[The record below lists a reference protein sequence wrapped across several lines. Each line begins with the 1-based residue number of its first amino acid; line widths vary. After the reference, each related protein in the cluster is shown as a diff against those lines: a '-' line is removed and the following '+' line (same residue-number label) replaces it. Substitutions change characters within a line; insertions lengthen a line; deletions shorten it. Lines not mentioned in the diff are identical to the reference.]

1 MRSSIFATGIALAL
15 LALPALAQAPAAPS
29 MAPAPAASAPP
40 AAPAG
45 TPTRVRGTIVKLDGN
60 MLTVKPKTGANVTV
74 ALAPNFRVSKLVK
87 KKLTDIKTGDFVA
100 STGMKHPDGSIHAV
114 EIRIFPEALRGRGE
128 GQFPWDLSPDSVMT
142 NATVSGIAA
151 APKGKTFTVTY
162 KGTTST
168 YIVDPTT
175 PIFAQEDGD
184 AGLLKPKVYVVV
196 LASKHPDG
204 TIAGAAVA
212 ATADGVRPRM

>member
-1 MRSSIFATGIALAL
+1 
-15 LALPALAQAPAAPS
+15 
-29 MAPAPAASAPP
+29 
-40 AAPAG
+40 
-45 TPTRVRGTIVKLDGN
+45 
-60 MLTVKPKTGANVTV
+60 
-74 ALAPNFRVSKLVK
+74 
-87 KKLTDIKTGDFVA
+87 VA
-100 STGMKHPDGSIHAV
+100 STGRKHPDGTIHAV
-114 EIRIFPEALRGRGE
+114 EVRIFPEALRGRGE

-151 APKGKTFTVTY
+151 APKGKTFSVTY

-184 AGLLKPKVYVVV
+184 ASLLKPKVYVVV
-196 LASKHPDG
+196 LALKHPDG
-204 TIAGAAVA
+204 SLAGANVA

>member
-1 MRSSIFATGIALAL
+1 MRLSILTTGIALAL

-29 MAPAPAASAPP
+29 MAPAASAPP

-60 MLTVKPKTGANVTV
+60 MLTVKPKAGANVTI
-74 ALAPNFRVSKLVK
+74 AMAPNFRVSKLVK

-100 STGMKHPDGSIHAV
+100 STGMKHPDGTIHAV

-196 LASKHPDG
+196 LALKHPDG
-204 TIAGAAVA
+204 SLAGANVA